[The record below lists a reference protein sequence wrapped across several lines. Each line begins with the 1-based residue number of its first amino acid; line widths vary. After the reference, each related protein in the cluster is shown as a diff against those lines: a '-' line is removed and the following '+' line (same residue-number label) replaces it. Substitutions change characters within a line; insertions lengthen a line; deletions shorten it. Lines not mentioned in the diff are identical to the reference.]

1 MSAKLHFFN
10 REVEFFMPTTE
21 RNHVMNRERAFWV
34 ICLVFIVVFSLFS
47 YAESQKTVQGTPAK
61 EQIYYA
67 RCNLKV
73 IKGNYITW
81 VNWQST
87 PIFIPVGTE
96 FTVERNGSEATLQ
109 DVKQGNEY
117 RLDIGADGDVYLEK
131 FVSKNPV
138 SIKEYPTEIQA
149 NIRNTVARIGMTKEQ
164 VYIAMGP
171 PAWAGEKTHKMTY
184 DEIMAADLWVYKR
197 RRFGKNIG
205 VGFDYET
212 GKVNRTEGIWR

>member
-1 MSAKLHFFN
+1 
-10 REVEFFMPTTE
+10 
-21 RNHVMNRERAFWV
+21 MNGGRAFWG
-34 ICLVFIVVFSLFS
+34 ISLLLIILLFLFS
-47 YAESQKTVQGTPAK
+47 CTETQKTVQNTQLKG
-61 EQIYYA
+61 QIFYA

-73 IKGNYITW
+73 IKGNRITW

-96 FTVERNGSEATLQ
+96 FTAIRNGSEAILH
-109 DVKQGNEY
+109 DVKQGKDFH
-117 RLDIGADGDVYLEK
+117 LDIGADGDVYLEK
-131 FVSKNPV
+131 FLSKNPV
-138 SIKEYPTEIQA
+138 SIKEYPTEIQG

-171 PAWAGEKTHKMTY
+171 PAWAGEKTYKMTY
-184 DEIMAADLWVYKR
+184 DEIVAANLWVYKR

-205 VGFDYET
+205 VAFDYET

>member
-1 MSAKLHFFN
+1 MM
-10 REVEFFMPTTE
+10 V
-21 RNHVMNRERAFWV
+21 RERASWV
-34 ICLVFIVVFSLFS
+34 ICLVFFIVFLFS
-47 YAESQKTVQGTPAK
+47 CAEPQKIGQNTEVGKQV
-61 EQIYYA
+61 YYA

-73 IKGNYITW
+73 IKGDHITW

-96 FTVERNGSEATLQ
+96 FTVERNGSKATLHE
-109 DVKQGNEY
+109 VKHGSEY
-117 RLDIGADGDVYLEK
+117 HLDIGADGEVYLEK
-131 FVSKNPV
+131 FVSKSPV
-138 SIKEYPTEIQA
+138 SIKEYSTEIQA

-184 DEIMAADLWVYKR
+184 DEIMATNLWVYKR

-205 VGFDYET
+205 VAFGYET